1 MARSTLYASGQIRRT
16 ELSEIGGLKALYN
29 GTSELSERFLKGILG
44 FNMFFSFTSFAT
56 SSKLENSSEASMCY
70 KIKGRI
76 YHHIDAPQ
84 EERPV
89 PIPLPSLGEANN
101 GRHLIGDEEPEGD
114 RTVIPETIYTVSEE
128 EAVAMILPHYH
139 YDDSDSNG
147 RYSKELKGLKERI
160 EEKMR
165 QEEEHKAR

>member
-1 MARSTLYASGQIRRT
+1 MDIKTSVFNSMRSP
-16 ELSEIGGLKALYN
+16 GLPPHKLKLKVGAVVMVVRNISPPKICN
-29 GTSELSERFLKGILG
+29 GTRVMVTNLRKHLIV
-44 FNMFFSFTSFAT
+44 
-56 SSKLENSSEASMCY
+56 
-70 KIKGRI
+70 
-76 YHHIDAPQ
+76 DAPQ

-89 PIPLPSLGEANN
+89 PIPLPCLCEANN

-114 RTVIPETIYTVSEE
+114 RTVIPEAIYTVSEE

-139 YDDSDSNG
+139 YDDSDRNG

-160 EEKMR
+160 QEKMR